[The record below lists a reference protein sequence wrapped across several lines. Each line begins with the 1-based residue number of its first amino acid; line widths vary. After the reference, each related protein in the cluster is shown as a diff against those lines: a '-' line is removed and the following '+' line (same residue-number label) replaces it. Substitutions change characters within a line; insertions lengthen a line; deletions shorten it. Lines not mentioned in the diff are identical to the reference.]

1 MPAERSA
8 RDAGTGAIDAGTGE
22 WTEDAVLNGRLRL
35 LQPRRGHRFG
45 HDAILL
51 AASTPGSDGE
61 RAVELGAGVGA
72 AGLALARRVPDLLVT
87 LIEID
92 PALAAA
98 AGRNAAQNGLS
109 DRVRAVAADVG
120 DPQALAAAGLLPGA
134 ADRVLANPP
143 FYAAGRHSHSPDPA
157 RRTAHLGD
165 DDLLAVWCATA
176 ARLLR
181 PGGTF
186 SLIYPADR
194 LGAVL
199 AVLSERKFGSVAV
212 LPVHGKPDAPAVRVL
227 VRATKSARGPLALL
241 PGLQLTAA
249 AGRPT
254 GVADA
259 VLRDG
264 SALPLAG
271 L

>member
-8 RDAGTGAIDAGTGE
+8 TDAGTGAIDARTGE

-72 AGLALARRVPDLLVT
+72 AGLALARRVPGLLVI
-87 LIEID
+87 LVEID
-92 PALAAA
+92 PALAEA
-98 AGRNAAQNGLS
+98 AGRNATQNGLS

-120 DPQALAAAGLLPGA
+120 DSRTLAAAGLLPGTI
-134 ADRVLANPP
+134 DRVLANPP
-143 FYAAGRHSHSPDPA
+143 FHAPGRHSHSPDPG
-157 RRTAHLGD
+157 RRSAHLGD

-199 AVLSERKFGSVAV
+199 AVLSEKRFGSVAI

-227 VRATKSARGPLALL
+227 VRATRSARGPLALL
-241 PGLQLTAA
+241 PALQLADA
-249 AGRPT
+249 DGRPT
-254 GVADA
+254 AETDA
-259 VLRDG
+259 VLREG